1 MKWILNIIFLCE
13 LTIVT
18 PGLPGM
24 FKMANAVSSTG
35 ELVLSMTSDFVNCL
49 TLRCALFRTSVS
61 PLSPSH
67 VLMDGKESDDK

>member
-1 MKWILNIIFLCE
+1 
-13 LTIVT
+13 
-18 PGLPGM
+18 M